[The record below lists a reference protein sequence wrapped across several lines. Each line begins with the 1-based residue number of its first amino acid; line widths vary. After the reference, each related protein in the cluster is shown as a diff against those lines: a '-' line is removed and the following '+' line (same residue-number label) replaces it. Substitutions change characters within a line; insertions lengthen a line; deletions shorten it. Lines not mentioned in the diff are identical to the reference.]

1 MKKNTLLEEIKR
13 IHEITYGGKTVV
25 LENSIWDLFTGKKHD
40 EKKADVVEPEL
51 DEFYKSLTAAAQSG
65 LSQRQAG
72 QMGYQKEVE
81 SMQIGLQLLGYEL
94 PRFGVDG
101 KFGPE
106 TANTVRKFKQDN
118 LQLNEEVENT
128 NNVKDHDLDVTIN
141 TIISDFK
148 KTNPGVKVKVT
159 DSDTPGQSLNVSL
172 SPYNQMT
179 AGVFKKLLDK
189 HIKAHNFSY
198 TDFKEK
204 SSAGGHFHIQYTG
217 PEEMPINEVVEVVP
231 DGGGIIGRPG
241 QGTHNAGDWA
251 SGNAWDIKGP
261 VGSDVHSIT
270 NGVVTKLRVAG
281 GGIKRSGVKVI
292 FGDQLTIKSND
303 GKPDVF
309 YTHIKAT
316 VSVGQ
321 QVKEGDVVG
330 TIIAMGGIP
339 SHVHIGLSD
348 GSIKD
353 LASGI
358 EGNPGNGRPG
368 GGTGSAGGSDQP
380 MEQAT
385 PEMLTKMIEMLKA
398 KGIKAADINKY
409 TNVVAGIE
417 NMNYTGGTDNDF
429 YKAILTGIGAPVT
442 PENLKFLYAWRQSE
456 GKAANFNPFNTTW
469 KMEGSVPMNSA
480 GVQVYKSAQDGL
492 NATIKTL
499 SKPAYN
505 CITNGLRQNIGAD
518 KIAACS
524 QALHTWGT
532 GDLVA
537 KVVASY
543 NQGASPKISTIMA

>member
-1 MKKNTLLEEIKR
+1 MKKTTLLEEIKR
-13 IHEITYGGKTVV
+13 IQELTYGGKTVV
-25 LENSIWDLFTGKKHD
+25 LENSVWDLFTGKKHD

-51 DEFYKSLTAAAQSG
+51 DEFYKSLQAASQTG

-106 TANTVRKFKQDN
+106 TAMAVRKFKQDN
-118 LQLNEEVENT
+118 LQLNESPEDLASLNEIDLGEAITKILRDFKRTNPSVKVSVT
-128 NNVKDHDLDVTIN
+128 NN
-141 TIISDFK
+141 
-148 KTNPGVKVKVT
+148 
-159 DSDTPGQSLNVSL
+159 GQSADISI
-172 SPYNQMT
+172 SPYNQTT
-179 AGVFKKLLDK
+179 AGVFKRILDN
-189 HIKAHNFSY
+189 HIKDHSFSY
-198 TDFKEK
+198 TDENEGSSK
-204 SSAGGHFHIQYTG
+204 SDTKRHFHLEFHEQA
-217 PEEMPINEVVEVVP
+217 INEVVEVVP

-241 QGTHNAGDWA
+241 QGTHNADDWA
-251 SGNAWDIKGP
+251 SGNAWDVKGP
-261 VGSDVHSIT
+261 VGSEVRSIS
-270 NGVVTKLRVAG
+270 NGVVSKLKVSPG
-281 GGIKRSGVKVI
+281 GVRRSGVKVI
-292 FGDQLTIKSND
+292 FGDQLTIKSTD

-309 YTHIKAT
+309 YTHIKAS
-316 VSVGQ
+316 VSPGQ

-330 TIIAMGGIP
+330 TIINMPGGP
-339 SHVHIGLSD
+339 SHVHIGLSNGD
-348 GSIKD
+348 LDD
-353 LASGI
+353 LASGL
-358 EGNPGNGRPG
+358 EGNAGGGRAG
-368 GGTGSAGGSDQP
+368 GGTGGSDLP

-385 PEMLTKMIEMLKA
+385 PEMMTKMISMLQA
-398 KGIKAADINKY
+398 KGIKASDINQY

-456 GKAANFNPFNTTW
+456 GKAAAFNPFNTTW

-499 SKPAYN
+499 SKSNYK
-505 CITNGLRQNIGAD
+505 CITDGLRQNIGAD

-524 QALHTWGT
+524 QALRTWGT

>member
-1 MKKNTLLEEIKR
+1 MKKSTLLEEIKR
-13 IHEITYGGKTVV
+13 IQELTYGGKTVI
-25 LENSIWDLFTGKKHD
+25 LENDVWDLFTGKKHD
-40 EKKADVVEPEL
+40 EKKADVVEPEV
-51 DEFYKSLTAAAQSG
+51 DTFYQSLNSAAQTG

-106 TANTVRKFKQDN
+106 TATAVSKFKKDN
-118 LQLNEEVENT
+118 LQLNEASSELRDT
-128 NNVKDHDLDVTIN
+128 LDDLGYSEKGSE
-141 TIISDFK
+141 ISSGGEISDDLSSIVSKILVDFK
-148 KTNPGVKVKVT
+148 KTNPGVKVTVT
-159 DSDTPGQSLNVSL
+159 SGNDRFHKNIGYTSKHQSGQAVDVTL
-172 SPYNQMT
+172 SPYNSNT
-179 AGVFKKLLDK
+179 SGVFKKILDSYVK
-189 HIKAHNFSY
+189 GTFSY
-198 TDFKEK
+198 IDEYENP
-204 SSAGGHFHIQYTG
+204 SAKATGGHFHLQ
-217 PEEMPINEVVEVVP
+217 
-231 DGGGIIGRPG
+231 
-241 QGTHNAGDWA
+241 
-251 SGNAWDIKGP
+251 
-261 VGSDVHSIT
+261 VG
-270 NGVVTKLRVAG
+270 
-281 GGIKRSGVKVI
+281 
-292 FGDQLTIKSND
+292 
-303 GKPDVF
+303 
-309 YTHIKAT
+309 
-316 VSVGQ
+316 
-321 QVKEGDVVG
+321 
-330 TIIAMGGIP
+330 
-339 SHVHIGLSD
+339 
-348 GSIKD
+348 
-353 LASGI
+353 
-358 EGNPGNGRPG
+358 
-368 GGTGSAGGSDQP
+368 GSAVHGGADTGGNQN

-385 PEMLTKMIEMLKA
+385 PEMMNKMIEMLKA
-398 KGIKAADINKY
+398 KGIKATDINQY

-469 KMEGSVPMNSA
+469 KMEGSTPMNSA

-499 SKPAYN
+499 SKSNYN

-543 NQGASPKISTIMA
+543 NQGASPKISSIMA